1 MSRTTYEIL
10 EIIYALKRQKK
21 IIYGMGMLFL
31 MSFIIS
37 YVLMF
42 LNVSL
47 VNNFGKMVFAQFL
60 AYLNLKDIT
69 NMSQVDIFFMIVKHN
84 LSTSTLIYLSN
95 IFSIPFIAFNAFILA
110 YVLFISNPLI
120 FILLI
125 LPHGIIE
132 IPALLLCSSAGIV
145 LFTSIVYRLKG
156 NKYLAHMQF
165 IDSLRMLLI
174 STILFIFAGIIES
187 FITFKIK
194 TLL

>member
-10 EIIYALKRQKK
+10 EMIYALKRQKK
-21 IIYGMGMLFL
+21 IIYGMSILFL

-37 YVLMF
+37 YILMV

-47 VNNFGKMVFAQFL
+47 VNNFGKMVLAQFL

-69 NMSQVDIFFMIVKHN
+69 NLSQVDIFFMIVKHN

-95 IFSIPFIAFNAFILA
+95 IFSIPFMVFNAFILA

>member
-21 IIYGMGMLFL
+21 IIYGMGILFL
-31 MSFIIS
+31 ASFIIS
-37 YVLMF
+37 YILMVL
-42 LNVSL
+42 NISL
-47 VNNFGKMVFAQFL
+47 VNNFGKIVLTQFS

-69 NMSQVDIFFMIVKHN
+69 NMSQMDIFFTIITHN
-84 LSTSTLIYLSN
+84 LFTGMLIYLSN
-95 IFSIPFIAFNAFILA
+95 MFSILPITFNAFILA
-110 YVLFISNPLI
+110 YVLYISNPLI

-165 IDSLRMLLI
+165 MDSLRILLI

>member
-10 EIIYALKRQKK
+10 EILYALKRQKK

-37 YVLMF
+37 YALMV

-47 VNNFGKMVFAQFL
+47 VNNFGKMVLAQFL

-69 NMSQVDIFFMIVKHN
+69 NLSQVDIFFMIIKHN

-95 IFSIPFIAFNAFILA
+95 IFSIPFMAFNAFILA
-110 YVLFISNPLI
+110 YTLSISNPLI

-132 IPALLLCSSAGIV
+132 IPALILCSSAGIV

-165 IDSLRMLLI
+165 IDSLRMLLV
-174 STILFIFAGIIES
+174 STILFVFAGIIES

>member
-1 MSRTTYEIL
+1 
-10 EIIYALKRQKK
+10 
-21 IIYGMGMLFL
+21 MGILFL

-37 YVLMF
+37 YVLMI

-47 VNNFGKMVFAQFL
+47 VNNFGKMVLAQFL

-69 NMSQVDIFFMIVKHN
+69 NLSQMDIFFMIVKHN

-95 IFSIPFIAFNAFILA
+95 IFSIPFMVFNAFILA
-110 YVLFISNPLI
+110 YVLSISNPLI

-156 NKYLAHMQF
+156 NKHLAYMQF

>member
-21 IIYGMGMLFL
+21 IIYGMGILFL
-31 MSFIIS
+31 ASFIIS
-37 YVLMF
+37 YILMVL
-42 LNVSL
+42 NISL
-47 VNNFGKMVFAQFL
+47 VNNFGKIVLTQFS

-69 NMSQVDIFFMIVKHN
+69 NMSQMDIFFTIVTHN
-84 LSTSTLIYLSN
+84 LFTGMLIYLSN
-95 IFSIPFIAFNAFILA
+95 MFSILPITFNAFILA
-110 YVLFISNPLI
+110 YVLYISNPLI

-165 IDSLRMLLI
+165 MDSLRILLI